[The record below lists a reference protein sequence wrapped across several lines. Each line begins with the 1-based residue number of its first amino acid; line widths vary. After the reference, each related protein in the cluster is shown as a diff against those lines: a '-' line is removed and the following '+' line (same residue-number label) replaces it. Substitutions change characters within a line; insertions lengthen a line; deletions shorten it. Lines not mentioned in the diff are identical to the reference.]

1 MERQAIISR
10 VMMPNQT
17 NPSGN
22 IYGGDI
28 MKMMDAAAYA
38 AARKYARSNVV
49 TARVDELQ
57 FHLPIKIGD
66 LVTCTGTLVFVGNSS
81 MEVQV
86 RVEVEDLDEDRKS
99 VV

>member
-28 MKMMDAAAYA
+28 MKMMHAAT
-38 AARKYARSNVV
+38 S
-49 TARVDELQ
+49 
-57 FHLPIKIGD
+57 
-66 LVTCTGTLVFVGNSS
+66 
-81 MEVQV
+81 
-86 RVEVEDLDEDRKS
+86 
-99 VV
+99 